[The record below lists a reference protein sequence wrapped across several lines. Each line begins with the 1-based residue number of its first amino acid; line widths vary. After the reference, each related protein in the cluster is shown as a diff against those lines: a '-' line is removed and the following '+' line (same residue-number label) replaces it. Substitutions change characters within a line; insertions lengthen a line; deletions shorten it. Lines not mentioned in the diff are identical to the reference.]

1 MSHNHGKNIAEDATK
16 LAVPKVFMETMMSAM
31 RRVIKFE
38 MAQVRQ
44 RLDQMEISL
53 QKRQGPRPGR
63 RIIEDYHKEME
74 ELQTSKSEIKSTH
87 ISHIPQDIGD
97 HVTNNAA
104 DDLPSLEGISE
115 EDYLAPEALPLVAR
129 KALTPTQVYGNPYG
143 QEYEVLSPEET
154 PHGSPFDVG
163 DDLRTNHFQE
173 ERNDANPIK
182 ASKELVHVPIGLFTR
197 AREKKFKDVLNGLVQ

>member
-1 MSHNHGKNIAEDATK
+1 
-16 LAVPKVFMETMMSAM
+16 
-31 RRVIKFE
+31 
-38 MAQVRQ
+38 
-44 RLDQMEISL
+44 
-53 QKRQGPRPGR
+53 
-63 RIIEDYHKEME
+63 ME
-74 ELQTSKSEIKSTH
+74 ELQMSKFEIKSAH
-87 ISHIPQDIGD
+87 ISHVPQDIGD

-129 KALTPTQVYGNPYG
+129 KALTPTQVYGDPYG

-182 ASKELVHVPIGLFTR
+182 ASKELVHVPIGPFKR